1 MQEVEIIRNCSGE
14 VTLPKSYGILKMRK
28 DMRLYRMVLLAMLI
42 FMCTALLFGQG
53 FKTSTEITEKKDQDK
68 DKVQIPTFTVSTP
81 AFEGVI
87 DPEVYYVGPSD
98 VISVNIWISPPLNF
112 MLTVTPEGSLI
123 VPTVGEVKV
132 SDMSLAQAKRK
143 VIGEIKKKYLSGDPS
158 VTLISP
164 RKILVT
170 VNGAVPAPGRIT
182 LLATDRVESA
192 VRTFGA
198 AVTNRNII
206 LKRKDGTQQR
216 VDIPRF
222 YVAKEDKW
230 NPFVRD
236 GDELIVP
243 RIDGGKNT
251 IAIWGGV
258 QVGGVFEFAEGD
270 RFLDLIELGHGFTRR
285 AHRDSVLL
293 YRYDT
298 TGEKLEVSVINVSA
312 IIEGRY
318 ENIPLKRFDKV
329 VVIEEYDPKEN
340 YFVTITG
347 EVLFPGTYPIA
358 RECTKLSSVIND
370 AGGFTRFASLESAE
384 LLRASVLPGE
394 LYLERLMS
402 MRGSITPEDSAYY
415 LLESELRMQH
425 EAVDVN
431 FEKLIIQH
439 DTTQDVVL
447 RTGDRIIIPDVRK
460 TIYVFGQV
468 ISPGNVQF
476 VQGEDYRYYIR
487 KAGDFT
493 DNARTGDVI
502 IIKRSTR
509 QWLAPGETK
518 IEEGDYI
525 WVPKEISHNFAY
537 YMNIFS
543 QTAAVIT
550 AAVSIALLA
559 IQLKK

>member
-1 MQEVEIIRNCSGE
+1 VIEGSEAFMKKNKTKWKNVLIALLILVTTA
-14 VTLPKSYGILKMRK
+14 VTLSQTLRTGMES
-28 DMRLYRMVLLAMLI
+28 V
-42 FMCTALLFGQG
+42 
-53 FKTSTEITEKKDQDK
+53 EKKDQDK

-81 AFEGVI
+81 AFEGAI

-112 MLTVTPEGSLI
+112 ILTVTPEGSLI

-132 SDMSLAQAKRK
+132 ADMSLAQAKKK

-170 VNGAVPAPGRIT
+170 VNGAVPTPGRIT

-192 VRTFGA
+192 VRAFGA

-222 YVAKEDKW
+222 YAAKEDKW

-251 IAIWGGV
+251 IAIWGGI
-258 QVGGVFEFAEGD
+258 QVNGVFEFAEGD

-285 AHRDSVLL
+285 ARRDSVLL

-298 TGEKLEVSVINVSA
+298 TGVKLKTSVINASA
-312 IIEGRY
+312 IVEGRD

-340 YFVTITG
+340 YFVIISG
-347 EVLFPGTYPIA
+347 EVLFPGTYPIE
-358 RECTKLSSVIND
+358 RECTKLSSIINN
-370 AGGFTRFASLESAE
+370 AGGFTRFASLQSAE
-384 LLRASVLPGE
+384 LLRASILPNE

-425 EAVDVN
+425 EAVNVN
-431 FEKLIIQH
+431 FEKLILQH

-447 RTGDRIIIPDVRK
+447 RSGDRINISDIRK

-468 ISPGNVQF
+468 VSPGNVQF
-476 VQGEDYRYYIR
+476 VNGKEYRYYIQ

-493 DNARTGDVI
+493 DNARKGDVM

-509 QWLAPGETK
+509 QWLAPDETT

-525 WVPKEISHNFAY
+525 WVPKEISHDFAY
-537 YMNIFS
+537 YINIFS

-550 AAVSIALLA
+550 AAVSIALLW
-559 IQLKK
+559 IQVKK

>member
-1 MQEVEIIRNCSGE
+1 VIEGSEAFMKKNKTKWKNVLIALLILVTTA
-14 VTLPKSYGILKMRK
+14 VTLSQTLRTGMES
-28 DMRLYRMVLLAMLI
+28 V
-42 FMCTALLFGQG
+42 
-53 FKTSTEITEKKDQDK
+53 EKKDQDK
-68 DKVQIPTFTVSTP
+68 DKVQIPTFTVTTP
-81 AFEGVI
+81 AFEGAI

-132 SDMSLAQAKRK
+132 ADMSLAQAKNK

-170 VNGAVPAPGRIT
+170 VNGAVPTPGRIT

-192 VRTFGA
+192 VRAFGA

-216 VDIPRF
+216 VDIPLF
-222 YVAKEDKW
+222 YAVKEDKW

-285 AHRDSVLL
+285 ARRDSVLL

-298 TGEKLEVSVINVSA
+298 TGVKLKTSVINASA
-312 IIEGRY
+312 IVEGRE
-318 ENIPLKRFDKV
+318 ENFPLRRFDKV

-340 YFVTITG
+340 YFVTISG
-347 EVLFPGTYPIA
+347 EVLFPGTYPIE
-358 RECTKLSSVIND
+358 RECTKLSSVINY
-370 AGGFTRFASLESAE
+370 AGGFTKFAALKSAE
-384 LLRASVLPGE
+384 LLRASILPSE

-431 FEKLIIQH
+431 FEKLFLQH

-447 RTGDRIIIPDVRK
+447 RSGDRINIPDVRK

-476 VQGEDYRYYIR
+476 VSGKEYRYYIQ

-493 DNARTGDVI
+493 DNARTGDVM

-509 QWLAPGETK
+509 QWLAPGETT

-543 QTAAVIT
+543 QTATVIT
-550 AAVSIALLA
+550 AAVSITLLA
-559 IQLKK
+559 IQLRK